1 MRPKPEILPT
11 FGHTIPVAPIS
22 AVSMGARSGG
32 QDRVS
37 GERSERSLDY
47 REHAH
52 ILSTR
57 SDVDDTPTG

>member
-1 MRPKPEILPT
+1 
-11 FGHTIPVAPIS
+11 
-22 AVSMGARSGG
+22 MGARSGG

-37 GERSERSLDY
+37 GERSERSLDH

-57 SDVDDTPTG
+57 SDDHDITTRRHR